1 MKHPDLIPLYSHLLC
16 REELSE
22 DAEDASQ
29 HLFQMALD
37 AGLLQL
43 DRDFDGHEMWPE
55 PTMMRLLE
63 IATKAADLRL
73 SRAARRL
80 EAILLR
86 EFPSQVASKAGD
98 WALET
103 EAVDLSAA
111 RSCTR

>member
-1 MKHPDLIPLYSHLLC
+1 
-16 REELSE
+16 
-22 DAEDASQ
+22 
-29 HLFQMALD
+29 
-37 AGLLQL
+37 LQL
-43 DRDFDGHEMWPE
+43 DRDFEGHEMWPE

-63 IATKAADLRL
+63 ITTKAADLRL

-103 EAVDLSAA
+103 EAVAHQSPHFSIVGTGAESAGFVGVSA
-111 RSCTR
+111 QSGLEHRGGQGG

>member
-1 MKHPDLIPLYSHLLC
+1 MKHPDLIPLYSRLLC
-16 REELSE
+16 WEELSE

-80 EAILLR
+80 EAILLQ

-103 EAVDLSAA
+103 EAFDLSAA
-111 RSCTR
+111 GSCTR